1 MKWFILSFMG
11 VLLLSCQGKTSS
23 GTDGDK
29 QVSVPDTVL
38 AYKYKESG
46 EKTDKF
52 ELKIRGN
59 NKTKQGNLTGGI
71 EDYTMAILIDT
82 LYDTAYFNRAN
93 NLMKLG
99 ANNEALA
106 DYNKSIRINPHF
118 LEAYINRGLL
128 KSKMGDIEGELSD
141 YRLAIKICKPNADLY
156 NNLGRALY
164 DLERF
169 KESAEAYGEGIKH
182 FPKDYRLY
190 YGRGLARQRTG
201 DKRGACEDWMKSS
214 ELGCVQANILLPLCD
229 EYMKERT
236 DSLKRQNEGERTL
249 NKSVSELVQETSRA
263 KYSAPIYA
271 TQLRWPKPRHKGRIF
286 FTMPPNLPGQRT
298 TKRYV
303 TNC

>member
-1 MKWFILSFMG
+1 MKWSMLSFMG

-23 GTDGDK
+23 ETHGDK
-29 QVSVPDTVL
+29 QVSAPDTVL

-46 EKTDKF
+46 KKKSANGDQ
-52 ELKIRGN
+52 
-59 NKTKQGNLTGGI
+59 QGAI
-71 EDYTMAILIDT
+71 DDYTKAIYFNPN
-82 LYDTAYFNRAN
+82 YDTAYHNKGVVKAAIGDYN
-93 NLMKLG
+93 G
-99 ANNEALA
+99 AIS
-106 DYNKSIRINPHF
+106 DYNKAIEINPQLKF
-118 LEAYINRGLL
+118 SFFSRGNVKVKLKDNIGAMYDFSKAIELDSNYINPYINRGVL
-128 KSKMGDIEGELSD
+128 KSKMGDYNGELSD
-141 YRLAIKICKPNADLY
+141 YRLAIKKCEPNADLY

-236 DSLKRQNEGERTL
+236 DSLKRQNEGKEQ
-249 NKSVSELVQETSRA
+249 SE
-263 KYSAPIYA
+263 
-271 TQLRWPKPRHKGRIF
+271 
-286 FTMPPNLPGQRT
+286 
-298 TKRYV
+298 
-303 TNC
+303 

>member
-164 DLERF
+164 DLDRF
-169 KESAEAYGEGIKH
+169 KEWAEA
-182 FPKDYRLY
+182 
-190 YGRGLARQRTG
+190 
-201 DKRGACEDWMKSS
+201 
-214 ELGCVQANILLPLCD
+214 
-229 EYMKERT
+229 
-236 DSLKRQNEGERTL
+236 
-249 NKSVSELVQETSRA
+249 
-263 KYSAPIYA
+263 
-271 TQLRWPKPRHKGRIF
+271 
-286 FTMPPNLPGQRT
+286 
-298 TKRYV
+298 
-303 TNC
+303 

>member
-164 DLERF
+164 DLDRF

-190 YGRGLARQRTG
+190 YGRGLARKRIG
-201 DKRGACEDWMKSS
+201 DKKGACEDWMKSS
-214 ELGCVQANILLPLCD
+214 ELGCVQANILLPLCV
-229 EYMKERT
+229 
-236 DSLKRQNEGERTL
+236 N
-249 NKSVSELVQETSRA
+249 
-263 KYSAPIYA
+263 I
-271 TQLRWPKPRHKGRIF
+271 
-286 FTMPPNLPGQRT
+286 
-298 TKRYV
+298 
-303 TNC
+303 

>member
-106 DYNKSIRINPHF
+106 DYNKSILN
-118 LEAYINRGLL
+118 
-128 KSKMGDIEGELSD
+128 
-141 YRLAIKICKPNADLY
+141 
-156 NNLGRALY
+156 
-164 DLERF
+164 
-169 KESAEAYGEGIKH
+169 SA
-182 FPKDYRLY
+182 
-190 YGRGLARQRTG
+190 
-201 DKRGACEDWMKSS
+201 
-214 ELGCVQANILLPLCD
+214 
-229 EYMKERT
+229 
-236 DSLKRQNEGERTL
+236 TL
-249 NKSVSELVQETSRA
+249 
-263 KYSAPIYA
+263 
-271 TQLRWPKPRHKGRIF
+271 
-286 FTMPPNLPGQRT
+286 
-298 TKRYV
+298 
-303 TNC
+303 